1 MRVDLVHGI
10 HTTEGPGAF
19 PALIAPFFEHEGFSV
34 ESHYYG
40 HIMAVQTRWKNPRV
54 VEELMDTIPD
64 GGIYVGHSNGCTLA
78 WMLAEAGKKFRGVVL
93 INPALDRNKVI
104 TPRQAGFVHTYF
116 NKGDCAVSLSRVLA
130 FHPWG
135 EMGKKGPS
143 FEDPRYRNFNTGEVS
158 GMPAV
163 SGHSTIY
170 TKEEN
175 RKAWGPFIAHQARGE
190 LDELE
195 MHPFASDDDL
205 GIGWGED

>member
-19 PALIAPFFEHEGFSV
+19 PHLIRPFFFDEGFSV
-34 ESHYYG
+34 ERHYYG
-40 HIMAVQTRWKNPRV
+40 HIMAMQTWWKNPRI

-64 GGIYVGHSNGCTLA
+64 GGIYVGHSNGATLA

-104 TPRQAGFVHTYF
+104 TPRQAGFVHTYY
-116 NKGDCAVSLSRVLA
+116 NAGDRVVTWSRMLA

-143 FEDPRYRNFNTGEVS
+143 FDDPRYRNFDTGNVS

-175 RKAWGPFIAHQARGE
+175 RTAWGPFIAHQVRGE
-190 LDELE
+190 LNPNE
-195 MHPFASDDDL
+195 MHEFSSDADL
-205 GIGWGED
+205 GLGWEED